1 MLFSHVINPFV
12 ARAGSEHEFAQ
23 RVTWTA
29 LERALDEGRKAN
41 VEVELLGAVYAA
53 DVASVRP
60 SAVALPHLSKCVSDI
75 VPLEKVVPLPLCAD
89 VFRLAH
95 EQGSGEY
102 VIFTNMDICPQ
113 PYFYRALAR
122 MIGDRHDAAFV
133 IPRRTIPARFTS
145 TEQLPE
151 MLREAGT
158 PHEGF
163 DCFVFPRHWIERLDL
178 GTLCLGIPGFDLV
191 LILNLEALTQFRTA
205 VLWNQF
211 LTFHL
216 GDDKSWSGRSEL
228 NAHNDGEARAILAR
242 LEQRLGKIPARSKFE
257 YIRTWLLREPPP
269 PAPLPTRALRQAQ
282 QRFAEWRNRR
292 LVRTF
297 RRELDLATW

>member
-12 ARAGSEHEFAQ
+12 ARPDSEHEFAQ
-23 RVTWTA
+23 RVTWAA
-29 LERALDEGRKAN
+29 LERGLDEGRRAGI
-41 VEVELLGAVYAA
+41 EVELLGAVFPD
-53 DVASVRP
+53 DVPSVRP
-60 SAVALPHLSKCVSDI
+60 SARPLPHLTKCVSDI
-75 VPLEKVVPLPLCAD
+75 VKLDRVVPLPLCAD
-89 VFRLAH
+89 VLRLAQEH
-95 EQGSGEY
+95 GRGEY
-102 VIFTNMDICPQ
+102 VVFTNMDICPQ

-122 MIGDRHDAAFV
+122 MVGGRHDAAFV

-145 TEQLPE
+145 VEQLPE
-151 MLREAGT
+151 MIREAGM

-163 DCFVFPRHWIERLDL
+163 DCFVFPRAWIERLDL
-178 GTLCLGIPGFDLV
+178 GTLCLGIPGFDLM
-191 LILNLEALTQFRTA
+191 LILNLEALTQFHTS

-228 NAHNDGEARAILAR
+228 NAHNDNEARAILAR
-242 LEQRLGKIPARSKFE
+242 LEQRLGRIPARSKFE

-269 PAPLPTRALRQAQ
+269 PAPLPLRVLRQAQ
-282 QRFAEWRNRR
+282 QRFAEWCNRR

-297 RRELDLATW
+297 RRELDLASW

>member
-12 ARAGSEHEFAQ
+12 ARPDSEHEFAQ

-29 LERALDEGRKAN
+29 LERALDEAKR
-41 VEVELLGAVYAA
+41 A
-53 DVASVRP
+53 DVAVEVLAAIYPADAPAVRP
-60 SAVALPHLSKCVSDI
+60 CAVALPHLTTRVSD
-75 VPLEKVVPLPLCAD
+75 LLALDRVVPLPLCAD
-89 VFRLAH
+89 VLRLAH
-95 EQGSGEY
+95 EHGRGEY
-102 VIFTNMDICPQ
+102 VVFTNMDICPQ

-122 MIGDRHDAAFV
+122 MIGGRRDAAFV

-145 TEQLPE
+145 AEQLPE
-151 MLREAGT
+151 MIREPGA

-163 DCFVFPRHWIERLDL
+163 ECFVFPRVWIDRLDL
-178 GTLCLGIPGFDLV
+178 AQLCLGIPGFDLM
-191 LILNLEALTQFRTA
+191 LILNLEALTNFHTA

-211 LTFHL
+211 LTFHI

-228 NAHNDGEARAILAR
+228 NAHNDTEARTILAR

-269 PAPLPTRALRQAQ
+269 PAPLPVRVLRKAQ
-282 QRFAEWRNRR
+282 QQFAECRNRR
-292 LVRTF
+292 LVRAF
-297 RRELDLATW
+297 RRELKLDS